1 MNLFLNVSFVHFFLP
16 FRLYAL
22 LRNANSRRRWI
33 TGHTAHWRKAL
44 GNSTHLSAS
53 LHCVLCICTT
63 SHSVYMKCDRNTQ
76 KLEKCHTQLL
86 LMHIISIQGIS
97 ISKINID
104 PKIWRLDYQLVLN
117 CHNTAQFSPH
127 TVRRFLSSLHQC
139 LFSLFVLTQ
148 LHNNIP
154 SVNLASYRLYKDKK
168 MGAQNG
174 NVCIGV
180 SLRKQRGF
188 QL

>member
-117 CHNTAQFSPH
+117 CHNTAQFSP
-127 TVRRFLSSLHQC
+127 TLSEDFC
-139 LFSLFVLTQ
+139 PACINVCSLFLWSHNCTTIFLPPIWRRTYYIKTKRWEHKMEMYVLGW
-148 LHNNIP
+148 
-154 SVNLASYRLYKDKK
+154 V
-168 MGAQNG
+168 
-174 NVCIGV
+174 
-180 SLRKQRGF
+180 
-188 QL
+188 

>member
-104 PKIWRLDYQLVLN
+104 PKI
-117 CHNTAQFSPH
+117 
-127 TVRRFLSSLHQC
+127 
-139 LFSLFVLTQ
+139 
-148 LHNNIP
+148 
-154 SVNLASYRLYKDKK
+154 
-168 MGAQNG
+168 
-174 NVCIGV
+174 
-180 SLRKQRGF
+180 
-188 QL
+188 